1 MIPATH
7 EAIAA
12 KVTRRDGHICAWL
25 GRDTGDLVL
34 YSRTG
39 RNLPT
44 PADHV
49 WLDEYLTRAIH
60 DDPLTGMEAT
70 NRGVV
75 IEASV
80 NPAHTRLYHAVHGPI
95 VLSDNGGWTSQEVP
109 F

>member
-12 KVTRRDGHICAWL
+12 KVTRRDGHVCAWL
-25 GRDTGDLVL
+25 GYDTGDLIL

-39 RNLPT
+39 RSHPS

-49 WLDEYLTRAIH
+49 WLDSYLARAIH
-60 DDPLTGMEAT
+60 DDPLTGMEAA
-70 NRGVV
+70 NRGV
-75 IEASV
+75 ALDGAA
-80 NPAHTRLYHAVHGPI
+80 NPAHGRLYHAIHGPVVI
-95 VLSDNGGWTSQEVP
+95 DDKGGWTSQEVP

>member
-7 EAIAA
+7 ASIAV

-25 GRDTGDLVL
+25 GRDTGDLIL

-39 RNLPT
+39 HSFNT

-49 WLDEYLTRAIH
+49 WLDSYLARAIH
-60 DDPLTGMEAT
+60 DDPLTGMEAA

-75 IEASV
+75 INPGS
-80 NPAHTRLYHAVHGPI
+80 NPACTRLYHAVHGPV
-95 VLSDNGGWTSQEVP
+95 VLDDKGGWTSQEVP